1 MNNISS
7 IIRDLS
13 DFMSKTSAEKEDIMD
28 SNPDP
33 NLDPIQTEEKDKDTL
48 LQEHVKNNIDKYRK
62 SFEDLFP
69 ETQMMATNVEY
80 RGEVIKDKI
89 RVQVDFQT
97 PLLNFDALETM
108 ANKEIGIEAT
118 GENTFKVYNIYL
130 PMVKDPTI
138 E

>member
-13 DFMSKTSAEKEDIMD
+13 DFMNKTSAEKEDITN

-33 NLDPIQTEEKDKDTL
+33 NLDPTQTEEKDKDTL

-89 RVQVDFQT
+89 RVQVEFQT
-97 PLLNFDALETM
+97 PLLNFDALEIM